1 MIFVK
6 GLGAPETP
14 RLLPTDRSWLCV
26 EMAPPRNGVTHI
38 SRDGSRVEQVAPVP
52 CPNGLMPDR
61 DGVIWVAN
69 TVDEPS
75 LMRVTLDGDVDM
87 FMDEVEGKPML
98 LPNDFAFGPD
108 GMLYMTDSGMLM
120 SEWVVD
126 GAVRSDFMTASYD
139 GRVYQFDLAAGT
151 GRIIDDGIRFTNGIA
166 FGPEGDLYVTEMISG
181 DILRYRFSAGAPT
194 GQRELYA
201 NVMRDDWPGGFRGPD
216 GMNFGADGR
225 LYCTVYGEG
234 NIAVVGTDGKVERRL
249 ATEGKNPANLA
260 WGPDGDQR
268 IYVTEHEL
276 GQIEVLDTDTTALPL
291 YYGGPDPLR
300 L

>member
-14 RLLPTDRSWLCV
+14 RLLPTDKSWLCV

-38 SRDGSRVEQVAPVP
+38 SRDGSVIEQVAPVP
-52 CPNGLMPDR
+52 CPNGLMPDQ

-69 TVDEPS
+69 TVDPPS
-75 LMRVTLDGDVDM
+75 LMRVTLDGDVEIA
-87 FMDEVEGKPML
+87 MDAVEGKPML

-108 GMLYMTDSGMLM
+108 GSLYMTDSGMVM
-120 SEWVVD
+120 GEWVVD
-126 GAVRSDFMTASYD
+126 GAIRPDYLTADYD
-139 GRVYQFDLAAGT
+139 GRVYRFDLAAGT

-166 FGPEGDLYVTEMISG
+166 LGPEGDLYVTEMISG
-181 DILRYRFSAGAPT
+181 DILRYPFSGVAPT
-194 GQRELYA
+194 SERQVFA
-201 NVMRDDWPGGFRGPD
+201 NVMSPDWAGGFHGPD

-234 NIAVVGTDGKVERRL
+234 CIAVIGRDGKVEERL
-249 ATEGKNPANLA
+249 ATEGSNPANVA
-260 WGPDGDQR
+260 WGPDGDTH

-276 GQIEVLDTDTTALPL
+276 GQIERLETTTTALPL
-291 YYGGPDPLR
+291 YYGGSEPVR